1 MRRIGYLLGAGL
13 AFASAPAF
21 SACDE
26 VGYIAAFEVTKGQ
39 EQAFEAAIVK
49 VAAKVREVEEGT
61 LFYFPYRGD
70 NGKYYM
76 MERYRDL
83 AAREAHAK
91 DPAVLELFQPALATL
106 AAEVAVE
113 PVSLVCGEETAL

>member
-1 MRRIGYLLGAGL
+1 MRRIGYLFGACL
-13 AFASAPAF
+13 AFASGSAF
-21 SACDE
+21 ADCDE
-26 VGYIAAFEVTKGQ
+26 VGYIATFEVTKGQ

-49 VAAKVREVEEGT
+49 VAAKIREVEEGT

-76 MERYRDL
+76 MERYRNL

-91 DPAVLELFQPALATL
+91 DPAVLELFGPALATL
-106 AAEVAVE
+106 SAEVAVE
-113 PVSLVCGEETAL
+113 SVSLVCGEEAAL

>member
-1 MRRIGYLLGAGL
+1 MKRIGQVLLVCMTFGA
-13 AFASAPAF
+13 APVWA
-21 SACDE
+21 ACDE
-26 VGYIAAFEVTKGQ
+26 VGFIATFEVTEGQ

-49 VAAKVREVEEGT
+49 VAAKVMEVEEGAI
-61 LFYFPYRGD
+61 LYSPYRGE

-91 DPAVLELFQPALATL
+91 DPAVLELFGPVMSTL
-106 AAEVAVE
+106 SAEIAVE
-113 PVSLVCGEETAL
+113 PVSLVCGEQVTL